1 LSKGE
6 TVENVNVV
14 QFFSDQRAYA
24 WLLGGIIFLGTSMI
38 VGEPVVA
45 SLGIA
50 ALITAIAAITV
61 KSLIIELVL
70 WGILSICLII
80 VLRGMVPKQALDL
93 SPDSEATVSEVIP
106 NGGIGLVRY
115 EGSLWKARCQI
126 SDVAIAPG
134 EIVQVV
140 ARQGLT
146 LIVMPTRF
154 SDEPMDRR

>member
-1 LSKGE
+1 
-6 TVENVNVV
+6 VANPDVI
-14 QFFSDQRAYA
+14 QFLSDQRAYA
-24 WLLGGIIFLGTSMI
+24 WLLAGLIFLGTSMI

-61 KSLIIELVL
+61 KSLVIELVL
-70 WGILSICLII
+70 WGVLAICLII
-80 VLRGMVPKQALDL
+80 VLRGLVPKQAIDL
-93 SPDSEATVSEVIP
+93 SPDAEATVSEVIP
-106 NGGIGLVRY
+106 HGGIGLVKY

-126 SDVAIAPG
+126 SDVAIPPG
-134 EIVQVV
+134 EVVQVV

-154 SDEPMDRR
+154 LDEPRDSR